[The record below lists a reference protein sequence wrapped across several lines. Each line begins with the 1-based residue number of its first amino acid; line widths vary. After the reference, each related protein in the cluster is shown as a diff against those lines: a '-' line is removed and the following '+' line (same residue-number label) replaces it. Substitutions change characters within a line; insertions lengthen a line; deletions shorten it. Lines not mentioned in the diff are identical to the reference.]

1 MPIDVYLHCSNGI
14 GKGLMPQVI
23 RGKGLIWLSQ
33 LVIIELHL
41 SGIVFCTGLYLECC
55 DCNGKRTESLAMDSH
70 GRL

>member
-1 MPIDVYLHCSNGI
+1 
-14 GKGLMPQVI
+14 MPQVI

-33 LVIIELHL
+33 LVAIELHL
-41 SGIVFCTGLYLECC
+41 LGIVFCTGLYLECC